1 MSESAHCADARDVA
15 CWEGENGFWCGR
27 SPGNRGSELLVT
39 GGDDHYLPMNT
50 YNLRAETEPDLG
62 PVARLNRI
70 LPWIIGLAV
79 LGLVLVRYLPQIH
92 KNEEMR
98 RQLQQKSEEVQRLEA
113 EVSRLRIENN
123 ALARDSRTIERTAR
137 EQLSLARPDEH
148 VVTFQ
153 DAPINSTGAGAPLER
168 DGNRRPNPPAPAPA
182 PTPGNDR
189 GPN

>member
-1 MSESAHCADARDVA
+1 MSESAHCVGSRDMA
-15 CWEGENGFWCGR
+15 CWAGDNGFWSER
-27 SPGNRGSELLVT
+27 APGDRGSGFLLT
-39 GGDDHYLPMNT
+39 GGDDHFLPMNS

-79 LGLVLVRYLPQIH
+79 LGLVLMRYLPQIH

-123 ALARDSRTIERTAR
+123 ALARDPRTIERTAR
-137 EQLSLARPDEH
+137 EQLSLARPDER

-153 DAPINSTGAGAPLER
+153 DAPAGSTGASSPLER
-168 DGNRRPNPPAPAPA
+168 EGNRRPSPPAQA